1 MNNDVCPM
9 CLDDTLDELRLTN
22 IDYQIEL
29 YTTLVNISTK
39 NMVIT
44 QRRIDLLRQIQDIP
58 RNN

>member
-1 MNNDVCPM
+1 M
-9 CLDDTLDELRLTN
+9 CLDDALDELRLTN